1 MIPDVG
7 IAVVTGGA
15 HGIGEALC
23 RRLAKDGV
31 KVIVADLDVD
41 AAQAV
46 ADDID
51 GVARCV
57 DVGDETAMNT
67 MIDDIES
74 IVGPI
79 DIFISNAGVAFGD
92 DKSGSAS
99 ADGLRELSEDRWD
112 ISWRVNVMAHVYA
125 ARALVPRMLER
136 GGGRLI
142 NIASAAGLLV
152 QVGDAAYSATKHAA
166 VSFAESLAI
175 DYGDRGI
182 EVSVVC
188 PQAVATR
195 MIGIEDD
202 SDSMEGGFG
211 GNDVDGILPADEVAD
226 MIIDTS
232 NAGRFL
238 ILTHPRVA
246 IYLERKAADRDRWIE
261 AMRGFRDKVMPKKA

>member
-1 MIPDVG
+1 MT
-7 IAVVTGGA
+7 IAVVTGGGR
-15 HGIGEALC
+15 GIGRALC
-23 RRLAKDGV
+23 RRLSRDGATV
-31 KVIVADLDVD
+31 VVADLDGDVAAVVAAEIGGTARRVD
-41 AAQAV
+41 VGSEQAV
-46 ADDID
+46 ADL
-51 GVARCV
+51 VE
-57 DVGDETAMNT
+57 DVEA
-67 MIDDIES
+67 S
-74 IVGPI
+74 VGPI
-79 DIFISNAGVAFGD
+79 DVFISNAGVAHGD
-92 DKSGSAS
+92 GASGAVSKEG
-99 ADGLRELSEDRWD
+99 GLVPVDDRWD
-112 ISWRVNVMAHVYA
+112 DCWRVNVMAHVYA

-202 SDSMEGGFG
+202 SESTEGGFG
-211 GNDVDGILPADEVAD
+211 GNDVDGVLPADDVAD
-226 MIIDTS
+226 TIVDES

-246 IYLERKAADRDRWIE
+246 LYTERKAADRDRWIE
-261 AMRGFRDKVMPKKA
+261 AMRGFRDKVMPTKT

>member
-1 MIPDVG
+1 M
-7 IAVVTGGA
+7 
-15 HGIGEALC
+15 
-23 RRLAKDGV
+23 
-31 KVIVADLDVD
+31 
-41 AAQAV
+41 
-46 ADDID
+46 
-51 GVARCV
+51 
-57 DVGDETAMNT
+57 
-67 MIDDIES
+67 
-74 IVGPI
+74 
-79 DIFISNAGVAFGD
+79 
-92 DKSGSAS
+92 
-99 ADGLRELSEDRWD
+99 
-112 ISWRVNVMAHVYA
+112 
-125 ARALVPRMLER
+125 R

-182 EVSVVC
+182 AVSVVC

-195 MIGIEDD
+195 MISIEDD

-211 GNDVDGILPADEVAD
+211 GNDIDGILPADEVAD
-226 MIIDTS
+226 LIVDAS

-246 IYLERKAADRDRWIE
+246 TYMERKAADRDRWIE